1 MKKLENLKR
10 ISYLFGLLL
19 CVALFT
25 LACGANN
32 TSNSTKN
39 NSSINSNNSNK
50 TSVKKEK
57 SATKSVALKD
67 LKEVKVSKPN
77 EGGLKQELSTKAAVS
92 TTDKKQITFEVPAN
106 QLQGLKV
113 GDALAIN
120 SGKNAYPA
128 TILNLPP
135 AQISNPNPGS
145 KVIITASVGPGV
157 NLPANNNNYTVTY
170 LYNNRNPRV
179 YYIKKDYVYYDGP
192 RPYVYITGPDRVIR
206 RKYIRVGLIN
216 RYYTEIL
223 DELDDTYRIVEDYIN
238 DYIDNYVIPNVV
250 EDYTNQMID
259 QYEEY
264 IDFLNKRWDYDE
276 DVNTFTVNVDDV
288 DWEELEEQDTILTD
302 QDITEIYEEVQTE
315 NSGDDNGYQGGGDF
329 ERNGHQGG
337 GSFEES
343 SGNTNDDNDDEK
355 EVEAAS
361 ADRDETSEPNS
372 YKSESNV
379 EETTDDD
386 EDVNTTTFNNA
397 GNYDDSNNNVS
408 YDNNSQ
414 NDDSYDDA
422 ASYNDSNDNSNDN
435 DNSSDNDA
443 GDSYSGGDDSNDDA
457 YETTIFANVDNDDD

>member
-10 ISYLFGLLL
+10 ISCLFGLLL
-19 CVALFT
+19 FVALFI

-135 AQISNPNPGS
+135 AQISNPNQSS
-145 KVIITASVGPGV
+145 KVIITASLGPGV

-179 YYIKKDYVYYDGP
+179 HYIKKDYVYYDGP

-288 DWEELEEQDTILTD
+288 DWEKLEEQDTILTD

-315 NSGDDNGYQGGGDF
+315 NSGDDNSYQSGGDF

-361 ADRDETSEPNS
+361 ADRDETNEPNS

-379 EETTDDD
+379 EETTDDETTDDD
-386 EDVNTTTFNNA
+386 EDVNNTITTFNNA
-397 GNYDDSNNNVS
+397 GNDDDSNDNVL
-408 YDNNSQ
+408 YDNNSH
-414 NDDSYDDA
+414 NDVEDNDSHDDA
-422 ASYNDSNDNSNDN
+422 N
-435 DNSSDNDA
+435 
-443 GDSYSGGDDSNDDA
+443 DSYSGGDDSNDDA